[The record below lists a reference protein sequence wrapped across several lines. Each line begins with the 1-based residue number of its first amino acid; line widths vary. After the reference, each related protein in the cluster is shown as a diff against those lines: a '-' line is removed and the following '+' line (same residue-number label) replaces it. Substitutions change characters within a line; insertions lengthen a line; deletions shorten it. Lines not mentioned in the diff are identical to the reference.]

1 MSQHEKEIKSMLKYC
16 TNKRSA
22 TIKWS

>member
-1 MSQHEKEIKSMLKYC
+1 MSQHEKEIQSMLKYC
-16 TNKRSA
+16 TNKHSA